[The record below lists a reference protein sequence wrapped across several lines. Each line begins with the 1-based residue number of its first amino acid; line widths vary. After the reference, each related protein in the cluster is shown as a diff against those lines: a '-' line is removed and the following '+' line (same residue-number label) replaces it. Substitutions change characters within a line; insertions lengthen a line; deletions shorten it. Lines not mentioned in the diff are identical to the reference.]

1 MEEKKIE
8 VLFTIIIAVFI
19 IALVGS
25 AAWWMGNQSTGAP
38 SVGENN
44 SNTTTTGGSGPDSLF
59 STPDPSMEAKKTEM
73 RGLIT
78 VNGETPEMQQKKLAD
93 GTAYGGFIR
102 LNYSQEHKYAML
114 TGGVG
119 STGGLIDM
127 SGSYVV
133 DDVCQGVPFTVT
145 VTLFEEKE
153 EEPFFSVITGDNGNG
168 NGNPRQFTLNG
179 PLVQNFSLS
188 A

>member
-8 VLFTIIIAVFI
+8 IVFTIIVAVFL

-25 AAWWMGNQSTGAP
+25 AAWWMGNQSAGAP
-38 SVGENN
+38 STGGNN
-44 SNTTTTGGSGPDSLF
+44 GSTTTPGASGPASLF
-59 STPDPSMEAKKTEM
+59 STPDPSREAKKTEL
-73 RGLIT
+73 RGKIT
-78 VNGETPEMQQKKLAD
+78 VNGNMPEMQQKTLAD
-93 GTAYGGFIR
+93 GTAYGGFVR
-102 LNYSQEHKYAML
+102 LNYSQEQNYNVL

-127 SGSYVV
+127 SGNYVV
-133 DDVCQGVPFTVT
+133 DDVCQGVPFIATVT
-145 VTLFEEKE
+145 IFTEKE
-153 EEPFFSVITGDNGNG
+153 EEPLIRVITGDK
-168 NGNPRQFTLNG
+168 GNPRQFTLDG